1 MVSYIQQ
8 GTIVVDCSKRGTFL
22 GVTKMFETLDKLM
35 LASLGALSMT
45 REKAEKIFDEYVKR
59 GKEEKT
65 NRPEFI
71 KDIMDSAEKT
81 RAEFKKLVNDEVK
94 DVAKKLNLATH
105 DDLQKL
111 EKKIDQLL
119 KKG

>member
-1 MVSYIQQ
+1 
-8 GTIVVDCSKRGTFL
+8 
-22 GVTKMFETLDKLM
+22 MFETLDKLM
-35 LASLGALSMT
+35 LASLGALAMT
-45 REKAEKIFDEYVKR
+45 KEKAEKIFDEYVSR
-59 GKEEKT
+59 GKEEKA

-71 KDIMDSAEKT
+71 RDIMDGAEKT

-105 DDLQKL
+105 DDIQRL
-111 EKKIDQLL
+111 EKKIDQIL

>member
-1 MVSYIQQ
+1 
-8 GTIVVDCSKRGTFL
+8 
-22 GVTKMFETLDKLM
+22 MFETLDKLM
-35 LASLGALSMT
+35 LAGLGALAMT
-45 REKAEKIFDEYVKR
+45 KEKADKIFDEYVSR
-59 GKEEKT
+59 GKEEKAS
-65 NRPEFI
+65 RPAFV
-71 KDIMDSAEKT
+71 KDLLDSAEKS

-105 DDLQKL
+105 DDIQRL